1 MSRPAAA
8 SIVFVA
14 SSIFPSMTSITLFF
28 FLHFDFVVLPIMVAR
43 PWHLDL
49 TSLQSAPSKVA
60 VITAAS
66 VKPSHSPYFFV
77 KFAIS
82 VGIIQARSGGMRL
95 VRQQRQR
102 EKTCAGR
109 RGYGVAVSIEDG
121 GCGGLCGGD
130 SRAGF

>member
-1 MSRPAAA
+1 MSGPAAA

-28 FLHFDFVVLPIMVAR
+28 FLHFDFVVLPIM
-43 PWHLDL
+43 
-49 TSLQSAPSKVA
+49 SLQSAPSKVA